1 MTASKCITDLNYWVM
16 HPVARVSNT
25 LKQVSNN
32 NNHKK
37 LNKINFVNKHYI
49 LKLLNFLQRQ
59 SIYTQQE
66 VDKSEYQNSSAAYRH
81 EQQRTI

>member
-1 MTASKCITDLNYWVM
+1 MSVLVLLCTSYTIRFGPYWWPSSGGFVTQKFECSYCMSTDPL
-16 HPVARVSNT
+16 
-25 LKQVSNN
+25 L
-32 NNHKK
+32 
-37 LNKINFVNKHYI
+37 YI

-59 SIYTQQE
+59 FIYTQQE